1 MNPSEWTATDNAVS
15 SDLRSTAAALQRNS
29 AKTDL
34 QWLLFACLD
43 QSASRQFYVETA
55 VDSLSA
61 YDSRNEPKFFPMSE
75 FIL

>member
-1 MNPSEWTATDNAVS
+1 MPFQATSVRLPRRCNEIP
-15 SDLRSTAAALQRNS
+15 RKR
-29 AKTDL
+29 DL

-43 QSASRQFYVETA
+43 QSASRQFYVEVA

-61 YDSRNEPKFFPMSE
+61 YESRNEPKFFLMSE